1 MAQPD
6 HAPRL
11 VETERGSHRPLLP
24 HRRCLLASQTP
35 CSALRIHKAPLGL
48 GSHHARAL
56 FQQLRG
62 WKSNARSCAT
72 PSGFSRSCAAG
83 AALDEE
89 AQRGVEPV

>member
-1 MAQPD
+1 MAQPN

-62 WKSNARSCAT
+62 VEIERSFLRDAERF
-72 PSGFSRSCAAG
+72 FSQLCGRC
-83 AALDEE
+83 
-89 AQRGVEPV
+89 RPR